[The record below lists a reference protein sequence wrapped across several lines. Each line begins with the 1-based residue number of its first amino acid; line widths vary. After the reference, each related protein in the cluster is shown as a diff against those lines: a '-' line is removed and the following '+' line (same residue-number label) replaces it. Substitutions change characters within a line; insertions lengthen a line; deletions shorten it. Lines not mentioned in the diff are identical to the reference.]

1 VDLSNIAD
9 SQETDMGFFLQ
20 HGIDWII
27 AIQSLGGWL
36 ELPMK
41 FFTLLGYENFFFLGL
56 PLIYWSVD
64 ADLGMR
70 VALVL
75 AVSNNAKP
83 IFKLLFAAPRPYWLS
98 GQVKPFLYE
107 SSFGIPSGHAQDAVA
122 LWGSWRPV

>member
-1 VDLSNIAD
+1 
-9 SQETDMGFFLQ
+9 MGFFLQ

-41 FFTLLGYENFFFLGL
+41 FFTLLGYENFFFLVL

-75 AVSNNAKP
+75 AVSNNVKP
-83 IFKLLFAAPRPYWLS
+83 ILKLLIAAPRPYWLS
-98 GQVKPFLYE
+98 G
-107 SSFGIPSGHAQDAVA
+107 
-122 LWGSWRPV
+122 